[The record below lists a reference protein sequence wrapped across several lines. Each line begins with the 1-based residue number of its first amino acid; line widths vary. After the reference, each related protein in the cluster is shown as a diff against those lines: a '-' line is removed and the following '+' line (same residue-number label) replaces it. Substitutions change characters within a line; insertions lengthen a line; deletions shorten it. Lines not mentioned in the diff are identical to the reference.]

1 MIFRNGAPQLGVDFA
16 TAWEGFNT
24 FLESNTFKLLLVPI
38 LGALYAAGRYL
49 GKRKIERTSESEEIK
64 QLHEIVDLRQKMEN
78 LNLTTTDVRSFRE
91 EVLGKSVK
99 QAVATAT
106 YYIERAEYLHEQ
118 PRLLLDGDSQ
128 VITQADMNAQ
138 AFEQFARADN
148 ELTSLVLEKM
158 AVYEPEEAAAFQQA
172 QDAWNK
178 WRQAESEWES
188 KVWEGGSMR
197 PLMVATRLE
206 SLTRERIAAIHVSGD
221 LERNPEELV
230 VVYKKTPRDLFEHIE
245 PNVTSQRVRDIIG
258 VPHYISG
265 DTWHYRFDELQL
277 QIAIEGETV
286 GEVAAVFVEG
296 KSCSVVLEYESFE
309 FGKLT
314 FADLLEL
321 DQDLEICH
329 RGGART
335 AELYA
340 HLRLGTPSV
349 YSEYFFGAI
358 DHLHG
363 GGRLLQ
369 TAFEWDGEQGLV
381 SDPSKVLINWFAC
394 VSTTADVPS
403 PSWFIR

>member
-1 MIFRNGAPQLGVDFA
+1 MGIDFA
-16 TAWEGFNT
+16 TAWKGFNT
-24 FLESNTFKLLLVPI
+24 FLESNTFKLLLVPV
-38 LGALYAAGRYL
+38 LGALYAVGRYF
-49 GKRKIERTSESEEIK
+49 GKRKVERASETEEIK
-64 QLHEIVDLRQKMEN
+64 QLHEIVDLRLKMESI
-78 LNLTTTDVRSFRE
+78 NLTPDDVKSFRE
-91 EVLGKSVK
+91 EVLGRPVK
-99 QAVATAT
+99 QAVATAN

-118 PRLLLDGDSQ
+118 PQLSLESDSE
-128 VITQADMNAQ
+128 VVTQAEMNALAYQ
-138 AFEQFARADN
+138 QFGRADD

-158 AVYEPEEAAAFQQA
+158 AAYKPEEASAFQHA

-178 WRQAESEWES
+178 WRLAESEWES
-188 KVWEGGSMR
+188 KVWEGGSIR

-206 SLTRERIAAIHVSGD
+206 SLTRERIAAIQVSGD
-221 LERNPEELV
+221 LERNPDDLA

-245 PNVTSQRVRDIIG
+245 PNVTNQRVRDIIG

-265 DTWHYRFDELQL
+265 DTWYYRFEELQL

-286 GEVAAVFVEG
+286 KEVAAVFVHG
-296 KSCSVVLEYESFE
+296 KSCSVVLECESFE

-321 DQDLEICH
+321 DPAIEVCH

-335 AELYA
+335 AELYV

-369 TAFEWDGEQGLV
+369 TEFEWNHERGLV
-381 SDPSKVLINWFAC
+381 SDPAKVLVNWFAC
-394 VSTTADVPS
+394 VNTTMDVPS